1 MAYRIRETGEYVATF
16 SALKSKFPGSLRVI
30 ENKVTAAMLDDLG
43 VDSVLQGPQ
52 ATGGTVYQYSQFD
65 GLEQVGD
72 QWFTKYILGPI
83 FTDTTDED
91 GVTTTKAEHEA
102 AYTAKLVA
110 KHEAAVRKTRDE
122 KIAATDWTGM
132 SDVTMSAEM
141 ATYRQ
146 ALRDITTHDNFPNLA
161 DEDWPVAP

>member
-16 SALKSKFPGSLRVI
+16 SALKSKFPGSLRVV

-52 ATGGTVYQYSQFD
+52 ATGGTVYQYSQFN
-65 GLEQVGD
+65 GVEQVGD

-91 GVTTTKAEHEA
+91 GVTTTAAEHQAEYETRKDEEQA
-102 AYTAKLVA
+102 ASVRETRNQKL
-110 KHEAAVRKTRDE
+110 RDC
-122 KIAATDWTGM
+122 DWTQI
-132 SDVTMSAEM
+132 SDSTADKETW

-146 ALRDITTHDNFPNLA
+146 ALRDVTAQDGFPWTI
-161 DEDWPVAP
+161 DWPVAP

>member
-16 SALKSKFPGSLRVI
+16 SALKSKFPGSLRVV

-52 ATGGTVYQYSQFD
+52 ATGGTVYQYSQFN
-65 GLEQVGD
+65 GVEQVGD

-83 FTDTTDED
+83 FTDTTGED
-91 GVTTTKAEHEA
+91 GVTTTAAEHQTEYETRKDEEQA
-102 AYTAKLVA
+102 ASVRETRNQKL
-110 KHEAAVRKTRDE
+110 RDC
-122 KIAATDWTGM
+122 DWTQI
-132 SDVTMSAEM
+132 SDSTADKETW

-146 ALRDITTHDNFPNLA
+146 ALRDVTAQDGFPWTI
-161 DEDWPVAP
+161 DWPEAP